1 MTGFGDAPLLYK
13 VIITWKHGFK
23 HDYEQKLT
31 VKQLASEQERLDK
44 YRWIESFTF
53 EELTISA

>member
-1 MTGFGDAPLLYK
+1 MTGFGDPPLLYK
-13 VIITWKHGFK
+13 VVITWKNGFT

-31 VKQLASEQERLDK
+31 TKQLASEKERLDN

-53 EELTISA
+53 EDLTKP